1 MQALQILVYHV
12 HRGQMKNEGDDFV
25 AKGVKE
31 EKPDQRAEDAVDE
44 DDIVES
50 HIELD
55 DDVVEPDNDPPQ
67 KVC

>member
-1 MQALQILVYHV
+1 
-12 HRGQMKNEGDDFV
+12 MKNEGDDFV